1 MDMNGIKFALLAV
14 LAMLCQIGHA
24 QKYHDAAAFDAY
36 GHVKWILTD
45 VGLLYFNEDGRLD
58 KSKSTAL
65 SDYEK
70 YQIDRDAAGY
80 VKKITTDFEV
90 MTFAYDSDG
99 KLVKKTVRG
108 SGNFTTTLE
117 RDADNKYQT
126 ETTRVLSGRQEN
138 TSIKYNC
145 NSDGSNWVCKATN
158 TGGEMKSE
166 KRVVGYWFDSSVY
179 TGDPGK
185 NISVP
190 GLLDNPCSLSVD
202 WFKCTADE
210 LKKMMKGKG
219 LKVKSS
225 SGLLSTD
232 YPQTWRGLS
241 VYFFSVSHSSKK
253 NPYKLSF
260 MFHEK
265 PLKKTAA
272 SHTLTLM
279 IDELLDKNIPLK
291 VVARFGK
298 YGMAGQLRQEYG
310 VSFTY
315 KGYPC
320 ELFNQIR
327 IYKEADMS
335 SVKLNM
341 YATGY
346 NPLR

>member
-1 MDMNGIKFALLAV
+1 MTRIRYALLAV
-14 LAMLCQIGHA
+14 LTMLCQMGHA
-24 QKYHDAAAFDAY
+24 QTYHDAVAFDAY

-80 VKKITTDFEV
+80 VKKITTDFET

-108 SGNFTTTLE
+108 SGNFTTTIE

-138 TSIKYNC
+138 TSIKFNC
-145 NSDGSNWVCKATN
+145 DSDGSNWVCKATN

-166 KRVVGYWFDSSVY
+166 KRVVGYWFAPSAY
-179 TGDPGK
+179 TSDLGK

-190 GLLDNPCSLSVD
+190 GLLDNPCTLSVD
-202 WFKCTADE
+202 WFKCTSDE
-210 LKKMMKGKG
+210 LKKMMKQKG
-219 LKVKSS
+219 LKVNSS
-225 SGLLSTD
+225 SGLLSAD

-241 VYFFSVSHSSKK
+241 IYFSSISQSSKK
-253 NPYKLSF
+253 NPYCLSF

-272 SHTLTLM
+272 PHTLTLM

-291 VVARFGK
+291 AVARFGT
-298 YGMAGQLRQEYG
+298 YGMAGRFRQEYG

-320 ELFNQIR
+320 ELLNQIHVL
-327 IYKEADMS
+327 KEADMS
-335 SVKLNM
+335 HVKLYM

-346 NPLR
+346 DPLR